1 MRYVDVHSNM
11 IPFFDDGTRDM
22 DMSLE
27 MLRME
32 AEQGAEIVFC
42 TSHS

>member
-11 IPFFDDGTRDM
+11 IPFFDDGARDM
-22 DMSLE
+22 YMSLD
-27 MLRME
+27 MLQME